1 MHSGIA
7 SHCNLGLASCAAA
20 LLLSGAPAFAGIV
33 QTNLVSDIPGLA
45 IVTDPALVNPWG
57 MASSATSPWWI
68 SDNGAGVSTL
78 YNGNT
83 GAKTALTV
91 TIPPESGGTSP
102 SAPTGLVFNGTTG
115 FVLSNG
121 TKASF
126 LFSTENGTI
135 AGWNNA
141 AGTAAIG
148 MSDLSSQGSVFKGL
162 AIGSVGSAN
171 YLYATDFTKGV
182 VQVFNTS
189 FGATTLG
196 GNFTDPG
203 LPSGY
208 SPFGI
213 QNLGGKIYVTFAE
226 HVSGKDEVD
235 GAGLGYVD
243 VFDTS
248 GDFLSRVA
256 SGGTLDAPWGLAIAP
271 STFLDY
277 GNDLLVGNFGDGTIN
292 AYDPTSFAYLGQLLD
307 AHGNPISIDGLWG
320 LGFGNGASGGPTN
333 TLFFTAG
340 LNDENDGLFGALTSV
355 PEPATWAMFL
365 VGFGA
370 IGFAMRGSHRK
381 GAAAAA

>member
-1 MHSGIA
+1 MRTISSHRNWALVSG
-7 SHCNLGLASCAAA
+7 AAA

-45 IVTDPALVNPWG
+45 VVTDPALVNPWG
-57 MASSATSPWWI
+57 MTSSTTSPWWI

-83 GAKTALTV
+83 GAKSALAP
-91 TIPPESGGTSP
+91 TIPPELGGTPP
-102 SAPTGLVFNGTTG
+102 SAPTGVVFNSTTG
-115 FVLSNG
+115 FILSNG

-135 AGWNNA
+135 AGWNSA
-141 AGTAAIG
+141 AGTTAIG
-148 MSDLSSQGSVFKGL
+148 MADLSSQDSVFKGL

-171 YLYATDFTKGV
+171 YLYATDFANGAV
-182 VQVFNTS
+182 HVFNTT
-189 FGATTLG
+189 FGTATLG

-208 SPFGI
+208 APFGI
-213 QNLGGKIYVTFAE
+213 QNLGGKLYVTYAE
-226 HVSGKDEVD
+226 QGSGGNEAH
-235 GAGLGYVD
+235 GLGLGYVD
-243 VFDTS
+243 VFDTN
-248 GDFLSRVA
+248 GNFLSRVA

-271 STFLDY
+271 SSFMDY
-277 GNDLLVGNFGDGTIN
+277 GNDLLVGNFGDGRIN

-307 AHGNPISIDGLWG
+307 SHGNPISIDGLWG

-340 LNDENDGLFGALTSV
+340 LDEENHGLFGALTSV

-370 IGFAMRGSHRK
+370 IGFAMRRGKSSRT
-381 GAAAAA
+381 A